1 MVKINPFC
9 GLRYNQEKVKDFNL
23 VITPPYDVI
32 NEQQKKE
39 YYASSPYN
47 AARLILP
54 DSPQKAASDLKDWQ
68 EKGILKQ
75 DDKESIYIYLQEFS
89 FKGKQYLRK
98 SFISLIELEEFGK
111 GVLPHERTLEKPFK
125 GRLELLDATRANFGC
140 VFMLYDD
147 RKKATDKLMDEQC
160 KREPD
165 MMFSDNS
172 GISHKLWKISDNGF
186 IENLKNELVKYQ
198 CVIADG
204 HHRYRSALKFRDEH
218 PEIAGGKYCMCGFV
232 NSFSEGLLILPID
245 RFVHDV
251 DIGREELIER
261 ISEHFEVLE
270 IEDVKKLV
278 EILEHTKVLIDKAK
292 NLKNHVFGMYSCADN
307 KSYFLKLKNRG
318 IMDSFFLDRSD
329 AYRKLAAKIFPN
341 PIF

>member
-125 GRLELLDATRANFGC
+125 
-140 VFMLYDD
+140 
-147 RKKATDKLMDEQC
+147 
-160 KREPD
+160 
-165 MMFSDNS
+165 
-172 GISHKLWKISDNGF
+172 
-186 IENLKNELVKYQ
+186 
-198 CVIADG
+198 
-204 HHRYRSALKFRDEH
+204 
-218 PEIAGGKYCMCGFV
+218 
-232 NSFSEGLLILPID
+232 
-245 RFVHDV
+245 
-251 DIGREELIER
+251 
-261 ISEHFEVLE
+261 
-270 IEDVKKLV
+270 
-278 EILEHTKVLIDKAK
+278 
-292 NLKNHVFGMYSCADN
+292 
-307 KSYFLKLKNRG
+307 
-318 IMDSFFLDRSD
+318 
-329 AYRKLAAKIFPN
+329 
-341 PIF
+341 